1 MNIKA
6 PLVFVALLLS
16 LCEISGQ
23 AGNDVRSAGN
33 DVLPMAVERLPD
45 LNTPR
50 AGCSIVLGP
59 DGNPVVFGGHTTGFI
74 RTATAEYFADGAW
87 HEVGMLYPHD
97 NAFCVPLRSGEV
109 LVGGG
114 SSEDFGIGQ
123 SWGVEAYDPV
133 AHTFRAMPILDRK
146 RAMANAVEL
155 EDGTVVVSGN
165 WYGDD
170 DIGACPPGGVFD
182 TVGEVSVARGA
193 YPFILPTGPSDALIL
208 GGIDANGKRIWTSCV
223 DRFRG
228 GPLEVPL
235 LAEWSPVCS
244 YEDGDDCAIGE
255 YSYLLLAESED
266 GRYAPILVR
275 GEEFSLLP
283 LAANIPVQA
292 GGARI
297 EYWSKVFANRSSQTA
312 WVFGVVEGDRRI
324 ALLRLGYG
332 EALDGGKVSV
342 ALYLSEPL
350 EGTEWSG
357 CAQLMPDGSILLVG
371 GIYADNYAPTAAVYR
386 LLPEGGEPWPT
397 AKKSRLPWLL
407 GLLCGILTGCAAIF
421 VGWWIR
427 RRKPRHPQTLASE
440 SQEPDLMAR
449 ITALMEERQLY
460 KRKGLTLSD
469 LAAELATN
477 KTYVSALLNN
487 LSGEKFTSLLTR
499 YRVEYAQR
507 LMREHPDMLL
517 DDIADESGFSSR
529 TTFFRSFKALTG
541 MTPQE
546 WKKIR

>member
-1 MNIKA
+1 MKGIA
-6 PLVFVALLLS
+6 PLVFVALLLV
-16 LCEISGQ
+16 CEIPSL
-23 AGNDVRSAGN
+23 AGN

-74 RTATAEYFADGAW
+74 QTTTAEYFADGAW

-133 AHTFRAMPILDRK
+133 AHSFRAFPILDRK

-155 EDGTVVVSGN
+155 EDGTIVVSGN
-165 WYGDD
+165 WYDDD

-193 YPFILPTGPSDALIL
+193 HPFILPTGPSDALIL

-244 YEDGDDCAIGE
+244 YEDGTDCAIGE

-312 WVFGVVEGDRRI
+312 WVFGVLEGDRRL

-350 EGTEWSG
+350 ERTEWSG
-357 CAQLMPDGSILLVG
+357 CVQLMPDGTFLLVG
-371 GIYADNYAPTAAVYR
+371 GMYNNNYAPTAAVYR
-386 LLPEGGEPWPT
+386 LLPEGGEPWPM
-397 AKKSRLPWLL
+397 ARKSRLPWLL
-407 GLLCGILTGCAAIF
+407 GLLCGILTGVAAIF

-427 RRKPRHPQTLASE
+427 RRKPRYPQPPASE

-460 KRKGLTLSD
+460 KRKGLKLND

-529 TTFFRSFKALTG
+529 TTFFRSFKAMTG
-541 MTPQE
+541 MTPKE
-546 WKKIR
+546 WKNKR